1 MIDILQYID
10 ELKEIKKLVEDQKPR
25 YLIVDKINEFM
36 GFKQKEVD
44 EFEKWAEAE
53 SQKDAYLGGYSEEH
67 IKQMTDERH
76 NQWGVA
82 GEPKKGGIQ
91 GYTKASIRQS
101 WRILATFFGKK
112 ASEINDF
119 KGACH
124 SERFMVWCTDI
135 IIN

>member
-1 MIDILQYID
+1 MIDMLQYID

-25 YLIVDKINEFM
+25 YLIVDKINEFI

-53 SQKDAYLGGYSEEH
+53 SQKDAYIGGYSEEH
-67 IKQMTDERH
+67 IKQMTDESH

-91 GYTKASIRQS
+91 
-101 WRILATFFGKK
+101 
-112 ASEINDF
+112 
-119 KGACH
+119 
-124 SERFMVWCTDI
+124 
-135 IIN
+135 